1 MGGLREGHE
10 SIRGQ
15 IGGSM
20 VRVTLNPDKPLF
32 GPLLL
37 WRYDLPFLDGAVYL
51 LPEVPQVLTC
61 GKVSRAGAVSVQ

>member
-1 MGGLREGHE
+1 
-10 SIRGQ
+10 
-15 IGGSM
+15 M